1 MPCEKLAVKVK
12 GQMFGHFFPVP
23 CERQAY
29 ELKIR
34 KCGISGIHLR
44 VTPDKAFCQILAEK
58 IKQMKDGYSSELE
71 TETLLISLP
80 CPP

>member
-34 KCGISGIHLR
+34 KCGISGIHFR
-44 VTPDKAFCQILAEK
+44 VTPDKALCQILAENFLTDERW
-58 IKQMKDGYSSELE
+58 IQFRARN
-71 TETLLISLP
+71 
-80 CPP
+80 